1 MMTNVQ
7 QVESTVLGSLQLLE
21 AGRGAI
27 RMEQVYDTDI
37 EDLWSAI
44 TDPDRLGRW
53 FALVEGDLCVGGL
66 IFARFI
72 STDEGPGRIDVCEA
86 PYRLKVTMK
95 PGTSDEAEIEA
106 VLTSEGDKTRLVVE
120 DRRLTSENLSDYGA
134 GWQVHLEDLAS
145 YLAERGL
152 GDWQARWRELCPTYA
167 ALSVELPGK

>member
-7 QVESTVLGSLQLLE
+7 QVEPTVMGSLHLRE

-27 RMEQVYDTDI
+27 RMEQIYDTDI

-53 FALVEGDLCVGGL
+53 FALVEGDLRVGGV
-66 IFARFI
+66 IFARFT

-86 PYRLKVTMK
+86 PHRLQVTLK
-95 PGTSDEAEIEA
+95 PGTSSESEIEA
-106 VLTSEGDKTRLVVE
+106 VLTSEGEKTRLVIE
-120 DRRLTSENLSDYGA
+120 DRRLTQEKLSDYGA

-145 YLAERGL
+145 YLAERER
-152 GDWQARWRELCPTYA
+152 GDWQARWRELCPAYA

>member
-1 MMTNVQ
+1 MTNTQ
-7 QVESTVLGSLQLLE
+7 QVEPTVRGSLHLLE

-27 RMEQVYDTDI
+27 RMEEVYDTDI

-53 FALVEGDLCVGGL
+53 FAIVEGDLRVGGM

-86 PYRLKVTMK
+86 PHRLKVTMK
-95 PGTSDEAEIEA
+95 PGASDEAEIVV
-106 VLTSEGDKTRLVVE
+106 VLTSEGEKTRLAIE
-120 DRRLTSENLSDYGA
+120 DRRLTRENLSDYGA

-145 YLAERGL
+145 FLAEREQ
-152 GDWQARWRELCPTYA
+152 GDWQARWRQLRPVYA
-167 ALSVELPGK
+167 RLSMEPLGE